1 MDASRTEARGART
14 RALGFH
20 PLYRQVRDLLV
31 KPIVDG
37 VWKPGE
43 VLPNEFDIAADLG
56 VSQGT
61 VRKALDELEAEK
73 FVLRRQ
79 GKGTFVAYHDEARI
93 LFQFFKLVPDSGVS
107 EFLDSRFLSVAAV
120 AADARAAS
128 ALVLRAGARV
138 VRIERVRS
146 LAGRICIFERILLSR
161 ALFPG
166 IEKRDLPN
174 NLYATLSLG
183 FRRHHRARF
192 GKAEGDCRQA
202 ARSQASGP

>member
-128 ALVLRAGARV
+128 ALVLRGRAGGADRAG
-138 VRIERVRS
+138 S
-146 LAGRICIFERILLSR
+146 LARGPYLHFR
-161 ALFPG
+161 AHP
-166 IEKRDLPN
+166 
-174 NLYATLSLG
+174 A
-183 FRRHHRARF
+183 
-192 GKAEGDCRQA
+192 A
-202 ARSQASGP
+202 ARAVSRHREARSTEQSVRNSIARISASPSCALRKS